1 MKETFE
7 VKKILI
13 PIDFSKS
20 SKNALEHAAQIC
32 KKFDAKLH
40 LMHVYTSFNMSVL
53 PNIDVVGYQR
63 NDSETKDII
72 TEELNNIGNDL
83 NQKYNISYQI
93 EVRDGSI
100 SKEIAAAAK
109 EAKADLIVMGTHGV
123 SGFEEFFLGSNAYR
137 TVTASTVPVLTI
149 QEHSKVSQYEKILV
163 PIDSSNHTRDKISQV
178 VSFAEIFKSKV
189 YLVGMISEEHEEERN
204 IFNLKIKQIEEHFDA
219 KGIQYESEIMN
230 VENIAESTLHYSKK
244 IDSNLI
250 VIMTEQEASTGL
262 FMGPY
267 AQRVVNHS
275 KAPVLSVTPIGV
287 LQSFSQGQLAG
298 DYRPFNI

>member
-7 VKKILI
+7 LNKILI
-13 PIDFSKS
+13 PIDFSET

-63 NDSETKDII
+63 NDSETKDLI
-72 TEELNNIGNDL
+72 TEELNNIGNEL
-83 NQKYNISYQI
+83 NQKFNISYQI

-100 SKEIAAAAK
+100 SKEIAAAAI
-109 EAKADLIVMGTHGV
+109 ETKADLIVMGTHGV

-137 TVTASTVPVLTI
+137 TVTASTVPVLTV
-149 QEHSKVSQYEKILV
+149 QGNAKLSNYDRILV
-163 PIDSSNHTRDKISQV
+163 PIDSSKHTRDKITQV
-178 VSFAEIFKSKV
+178 VSFAKMFNSKV
-189 YLVGMISEEHEEERN
+189 HLVGLITEEHEEERN
-204 IFNLKIKQIEEHFDA
+204 IFNLKIKQIEEHFDNQ
-219 KGIQYESEIMN
+219 GINYESEILN
-230 VENIAESTLHYSKK
+230 GDNIAEMTLKHSKK
-244 IDSNLI
+244 IDASLI

-262 FMGPY
+262 FIGPY
-267 AQRVVNHS
+267 AQRIVNHS
-275 KAPVLSVTPIGV
+275 KTPVLSVTPIQI

-298 DYRPFNI
+298 DYRPFNV

>member
-7 VKKILI
+7 LNKILI
-13 PIDFSKS
+13 PIDFSDT

-63 NDSETKDII
+63 NDSETKDLI
-72 TEELNNIGNDL
+72 TEELNNIGNEL
-83 NQKYNISYQI
+83 NQKFNISYQI

-100 SKEIAAAAK
+100 SKEIAAAAT
-109 EAKADLIVMGTHGV
+109 ETKADLIVMGTHGV

-137 TVTASTVPVLTI
+137 TVTASTVPVLTV
-149 QEHSKVSQYEKILV
+149 QGNAKLSNYDRILV
-163 PIDSSNHTRDKISQV
+163 PIDSSKHTRDKITQV
-178 VSFAEIFKSKV
+178 VSFAKMFNSKV
-189 YLVGMISEEHEEERN
+189 HLVGLITEEHEEERN
-204 IFNLKIKQIEEHFDA
+204 IFNLKIKQIEEHFDN
-219 KGIQYESEIMN
+219 KGVNYESEILN
-230 VENIAESTLHYSKK
+230 GDNIAEMTLKHSKK
-244 IDSNLI
+244 IDASLI

-267 AQRVVNHS
+267 AQRIVNHS
-275 KAPVLSVTPIGV
+275 KVPVLSVTPIQV

-298 DYRPFNI
+298 DYRPFNV